1 MINFSSIYDFQ
12 IFHCNKDVSSLVDSI
27 LTRLEVRSTPS
38 VELIPFETALFQ
50 ELSLENLPVTS
61 DSWFFFESWSRHRA
75 WPRPLLS
82 FFLSFC
88 ERVVSKRD
96 DITFQLPNLDLFFF
110 LDPLARSW
118 FHVIRL
124 IVHERIHYK
133 KDRGCFS
140 DRRKIF

>member
-61 DSWFFFESWSRHRA
+61 DS
-75 WPRPLLS
+75 
-82 FFLSFC
+82 
-88 ERVVSKRD
+88 
-96 DITFQLPNLDLFFF
+96 
-110 LDPLARSW
+110 
-118 FHVIRL
+118 
-124 IVHERIHYK
+124 
-133 KDRGCFS
+133 
-140 DRRKIF
+140 